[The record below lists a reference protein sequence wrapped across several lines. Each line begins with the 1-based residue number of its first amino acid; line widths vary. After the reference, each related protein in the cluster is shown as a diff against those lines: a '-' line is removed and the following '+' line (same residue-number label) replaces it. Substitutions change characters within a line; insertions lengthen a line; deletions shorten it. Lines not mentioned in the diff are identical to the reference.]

1 MTPQIGESVNLGG
14 LCGSALVYGIRATE
28 ATSRVMTAQRLILA
42 GLLGAAALSCGT
54 RASAA
59 DDPDARGPYFYKG
72 YDYGSQAL
80 YSPLWVFLNRG
91 YDVLQDRSGSRSI
104 FQQEYE
110 QNGETVGKNLIDPIP
125 AISHRG
131 WGRFFRE
138 EIFPLSY
145 TKDSA
150 RWVPNYTLHLIGGG
164 TTYTALAEWYEAHG
178 VPGPHWFSAGTLLA
192 SAFMNET
199 LENKGVVGYNTDAI
213 ADFFFFDIGGIILFS
228 FDWPNEL
235 FSHGL
240 IVSDWSLQPSFTYP
254 NFDLHDQGNYFA
266 VKWPLPFYPRL
277 RLFTYMGLGT
287 LFGLSYE
294 VDSQYSVSGGAGTMA
309 SRLVSTSLNNADND
323 VEFAKTAGLFV
334 DRNESLL
341 ASIQVTNVLDYF
353 IRFNLYPNVFATPQ
367 LGMWAV
373 VDKGG
378 HFVAGVSFTKAL
390 GVGAGIGTL
399 GK

>member
-1 MTPQIGESVNLGG
+1 MFLQRIIG
-14 LCGSALVYGIRATE
+14 ATLV
-28 ATSRVMTAQRLILA
+28 
-42 GLLGAAALSCGT
+42 GLLAWSATPRAL
-54 RASAA
+54 ADEPSAA
-59 DDPDARGPYFYKG
+59 REPYFYKG
-72 YDYGSQAL
+72 YEYGSQAL

-91 YDVLQDRSGSRSI
+91 FDVLQDRAGSRSI

-110 QNGETVGKNLIDPIP
+110 HNGENVGRNLLNPVP
-125 AISHRG
+125 AIGHRG

-145 TKDSA
+145 TRDSA

-164 TTYTALAEWYEAHG
+164 TTYTALAEWYAAHG

-192 SAFMNET
+192 SAFVNET
-199 LENKGVVGYNTDAI
+199 LENKGVVGDNTDAI
-213 ADFFFFDIGGIILFS
+213 ADFFFFDIGGILLFS

-254 NFDLHDQGNYFA
+254 NFDLHNQGNYFA
-266 VKWPLPFYPRL
+266 VKWPLPFYERV
-277 RLFTYMGLGT
+277 RLFAYMGLGT
-287 LFGLSYE
+287 LGGLSYKF
-294 VDSQYSVSGGAGTMA
+294 DRQYSISGAFGTMA
-309 SRLVSTSLNNADND
+309 TRLLNTSQTNADND
-323 VEFAKTAGLFV
+323 VEFAKSAALFI
-334 DRNESLL
+334 DRNDSLL
-341 ASIQVTNVLDYF
+341 ASVQVTNVLDYF
-353 IRFNLYPNVFATPQ
+353 LKFNLYPNAFATPE

-373 VDKGG
+373 VDKAG
-378 HFVAGVSFTKAL
+378 HFVMGVSFTKSL

>member
-1 MTPQIGESVNLGG
+1 M
-14 LCGSALVYGIRATE
+14 SAL
-28 ATSRVMTAQRLILA
+28 RVILA
-42 GLLGAAALSCGT
+42 GFLGLAELFGERCAL
-54 RASAA
+54 AA
-59 DDPDARGPYFYKG
+59 DEPSAPREPYFYKG

-80 YSPLWVFLNRG
+80 YSPLWVFMNRG
-91 YDVLQDRSGSRSI
+91 FDVLQDRAGSRSI

-110 QNGETVGKNLIDPIP
+110 HNGANVGKNLINPIP

-138 EIFPLSY
+138 EILPLSW
-145 TKDSA
+145 TRGSA

-164 TTYTALAEWYEAHG
+164 TSYTALAEWYEQHG

-192 SAFMNET
+192 SAMLNET

-235 FSHGL
+235 FSHVL

-254 NFDLHDQGNYFA
+254 NFDLHNQGNYFA
-266 VKWPLPFYPRL
+266 VKLPIPWYPRL
-277 RLFTYMGLGT
+277 RAFAKMGLGT
-287 LFGLSYE
+287 LFGASYL
-294 VDSQYSVSGGAGTMA
+294 VDRQYSVSGGVGTMA
-309 SRLVSTSLNNADND
+309 SRLINTSANNADND

-341 ASIQVTNVLDYF
+341 ASLEVTNVTDYF
-353 IRFNLYPNVFATPQ
+353 IRFNLYPNAFAVPQ

-373 VDKGG
+373 IDKTG
-378 HFVAGVSFTKAL
+378 HFVSGVSFTQTL

>member
-1 MTPQIGESVNLGG
+1 
-14 LCGSALVYGIRATE
+14 
-28 ATSRVMTAQRLILA
+28 MTARHVILA
-42 GLLGAAALSCGT
+42 GLFGLTALTSAASALASDDPAAA
-54 RASAA
+54 
-59 DDPDARGPYFYKG
+59 PEPYFYQG

-91 YDVLQDRSGSRSI
+91 FDVLQDRSGSRSI
-104 FQQEYE
+104 FQQEYRV
-110 QNGETVGKNLIDPIP
+110 NGETVGKNLIDPIP

-145 TKDSA
+145 TKTSA

-164 TTYTALAEWYEAHG
+164 TTYTALSEWYEAHG

-228 FDWPNEL
+228 FDWPNRF
-235 FSHGL
+235 FSHEL

-266 VKWPLPFYPRL
+266 VKWPIPWFPRL
-277 RLFTYMGLGT
+277 RLFAYMGLGT
-287 LFGLSYE
+287 LGGLSFK
-294 VDSQYSVSGGAGTMA
+294 VDSQYSVSASAGTMA

-323 VEFAKTAGLFV
+323 VDFAKTAGLFL
-334 DRNESLL
+334 DRNESIL
-341 ASIQVTNVLDYF
+341 ASVQVTNVLDYF
-353 IRFNLYPNVFATPQ
+353 IRLNLYPNVFTTPE

-373 VDKGG
+373 IDKTG

-390 GVGAGIGTL
+390 GVGAGLGTL
-399 GK
+399 GN

>member
-1 MTPQIGESVNLGG
+1 MTLP
-14 LCGSALVYGIRATE
+14 
-28 ATSRVMTAQRLILA
+28 RVLLI
-42 GLLGAAALSCGT
+42 GLLGLAVFSGASRAAA
-54 RASAA
+54 A
-59 DDPDARGPYFYKG
+59 DEPAPVKEPFFYKG

-80 YSPLWVFLNRG
+80 YGPLWVFLNRG
-91 YDVLQDRSGSRSI
+91 FDVLQDRAGSRSI

-110 QNGETVGKNLIDPIP
+110 HNGETVGKNLIDPIP

-145 TKDSA
+145 TKTSA

-164 TTYTALAEWYEAHG
+164 TTYTALSEWYEAHG

-192 SAFMNET
+192 SAFLNET

-254 NFDLHDQGNYFA
+254 NFDLHNQGNYFA
-266 VKWPLPFYPRL
+266 VKWPIPFYPRL
-277 RLFTYMGLGT
+277 RLFAYMGLGT
-287 LFGLSYE
+287 LGGLSYK
-294 VDSQYSVSGGAGTMA
+294 VDSQYSVSGALGTMA
-309 SRLVSTSLNNADND
+309 TRLLSTSATNADND
-323 VEFAKTAGLFV
+323 VEFAKSAALFV
-334 DRNESLL
+334 DRNDSLL

-353 IRFNLYPNVFATPQ
+353 VHFNLYPNVFSTPQ

-373 VDKGG
+373 VDKAG
-378 HFVAGVSFTKAL
+378 HFVTGVSFTKSL
-390 GVGAGIGTL
+390 GVGVGVGQL
-399 GK
+399 GN